1 MATLAKI
8 KTVQSSTRATVQYL
22 HKESRSEASLFTS
35 AINAPAA
42 PRAFTAA
49 MDGLRD
55 FHKVPDSRIEGRTTV
70 VSFSREEVDPD
81 DLEACESAFKIVER
95 AAQKTWG
102 DRGFPVML
110 AGQRDGE
117 SGFFHVH
124 AVMPNVQLDTGK
136 AMRGD
141 DHSWERAAVILDDEM
156 RAAGMEHSHESVR
169 DRVQAIR
176 EQRPRRYQRSGLAS
190 EDASAAKRGEVPVN
204 KQIADALSEIHADPM
219 GPVNA
224 GEVNARLAQACGFEL
239 RTRGKKGALV
249 FVEQEATGGRK
260 TPRRVRA
267 DRVAYALQDQ
277 PEVPTSLD
285 DMRAMFKRNKPAREK
300 QQRQEQAEQKR
311 QQEREQ
317 ELRDR
322 HSAVWAKQEERERR
336 ARNSAIRAQQ
346 RQEQQPKPLS
356 PREQAA
362 QARKRQRER
371 QAQQKDQ
378 GLGLGD

>member
-81 DLEACESAFKIVER
+81 DFEACESAFKIVER

-176 EQRPRRYQRSGLAS
+176 EHRPRRYQRSGLAS
-190 EDASAAKRGEVPVN
+190 EDASAAKRGEVPAN

-219 GPVNA
+219 GPVTFDELN
-224 GEVNARLAQACGFEL
+224 ERLDPCGFRL
-239 RTRGKKGALV
+239 MGRGKKGAVV
-249 FVEQEATGGRK
+249 FVEHEATGGRK

-285 DMRAMFKRNKPAREK
+285 DMRGMFKRNKPAREK
-300 QQRQEQAEQKR
+300 QQRQEQAEQARKEGKTFANLAR
-311 QQEREQ
+311 QQEQ
-317 ELRDR
+317 
-322 HSAVWAKQEERERR
+322 ERR
-336 ARNSAIRAQQ
+336 ARERASTQQ
-346 RQEQQPKPLS
+346 QQEPKTKPLS
-356 PREQAA
+356 DREQAVRA
-362 QARKRQRER
+362 AKARRQRE
-371 QAQQKDQ
+371 AQQKDQ